1 MRTQLADA
9 PGRVRTIWGEV
20 NADGSIR
27 QGSGDF
33 TVTRPATGTYSIK
46 FQRPFA
52 TPPALTI
59 HPVDTQGFPYSPAGY
74 VTPTDAGFVFSNT
87 YAGAGVNL
95 RFMFSIT
102 GRLGV

>member
-9 PGRVRTIWGEV
+9 PGRTRTIWGEV
-20 NADGSIR
+20 NADGTIR

-33 TVTRPATGTYSIK
+33 TVRLAGTGTYTIH
-46 FQRPFA
+46 FLRPFA
-52 TPPALTI
+52 TAPALTM
-59 HPVDTQGFPYSPAGY
+59 HPVDAQGFPYTPNGY